1 MNARVG
7 PQTDHWIDV
16 EKGRLALILSV
27 ERIALCARYIV
38 YVALLILF
46 YLDYLHGTLGDFI
59 VVTAVMVCHNV
70 FVHWALYTRRYDLF
84 RGLLNLAI
92 YLAEM
97 SFVVSFTGALESE
110 AYMLYILL
118 IIGFGAYSRR
128 FRQTILVA
136 ALCCVVYILV
146 VAVNSYLSG
155 ADISVGVIIA
165 KLLIM
170 LVCGWLVGRVS
181 EVLWNTEQGY
191 LAQAQAVASS
201 EATLRTI
208 LDSTA
213 DPILVYDEDE
223 AITEANNKAEEFLGA
238 PREKL
243 LGLQIREFLFDD
255 GTLPAKMEATY
266 AAGELRGEQVLVSAD
281 GTERS
286 VDFTVRSYVLHKKR
300 YFVCVAHDIT
310 DRKHLLEVTRLTNE
324 NLERL
329 NRQLR
334 QVSQFKTD
342 VLATLSQKLRSPLA
356 AILGYVEMLLHE
368 ELGQTTHTQR
378 RALRTCRRSAF
389 RMFRLMDE
397 TLDSGTLDMPPIV
410 AETPDRNRNAR

>member
-1 MNARVG
+1 MNAHVE
-7 PQTDHWIDV
+7 PQTDHAIDV
-16 EKGRLALILSV
+16 DKGRRALILSV
-27 ERIALCARYIV
+27 ERIALCTRYIV
-38 YVALLILF
+38 YVALLVLF
-46 YLDYLHGTLGDFI
+46 RLDYLHGSLGDFI
-59 VVTAVMVCHNV
+59 VVTIAMACHNI
-70 FVHWALYTRRYDLF
+70 FVHWVFHTRRYDLF
-84 RGLLNLAI
+84 RSLLNLAI
-92 YLAEM
+92 YFAEM

-110 AYMLYILL
+110 AYMLYVLL
-118 IIGFGAYSRR
+118 IIGFGAYARR

-146 VAVNSYLSG
+146 VTVNSYLSG
-155 ADISVGVIIA
+155 ANIPPGLIVA
-165 KLLIM
+165 KLLII

-213 DPILVYDEDE
+213 DPILVYDQDE
-223 AITEANNKAEEFLGA
+223 AITEANNKAEEFLGV

-243 LGLQIREFLFDD
+243 LGLRIRDFLFDD
-255 GTLPAKMEATY
+255 GTLSAKMEEAYT
-266 AAGELRGEQVLVSAD
+266 AGESRGEQVLMSAD
-281 GTERS
+281 ATERT

-300 YFVCVAHDIT
+300 FFVCVAHDVT
-310 DRKHLLEVTRLTNE
+310 DRKHLLEVTRLANE

-389 RMFRLMDE
+389 RVFRLMDE
-397 TLDSGTLDMPPIV
+397 TLDSGSLDV
-410 AETPDRNRNAR
+410 ANRAKPASG